1 LDEHI
6 EAAKLFANALRCRRD
21 RLIISNIELHGMG
34 IRADTFCGRLT
45 LLEIARSHQ
54 NREAVRRK
62 VFRDLKADTLIS
74 AGYQCDRFI

>member
-1 LDEHI
+1 
-6 EAAKLFANALRCRRD
+6 
-21 RLIISNIELHGMG
+21 MG
-34 IRADTFCGRLT
+34 IRADTFCCRLT

-62 VFRDLKADTLIS
+62 VFRDLKADTLIG